1 MTYFSWFSVVLTKNY
16 RKALKIGHLSIT
28 LSVNASWNIIIMK
41 SFVGSLA
48 QICLMGQIMKSNL
61 NLNLNLIFHEQDA
74 IKKD

>member
-1 MTYFSWFSVVLTKNY
+1 
-16 RKALKIGHLSIT
+16 
-28 LSVNASWNIIIMK
+28 MK

-74 IKKD
+74 IKKDKVKKLYFLTS